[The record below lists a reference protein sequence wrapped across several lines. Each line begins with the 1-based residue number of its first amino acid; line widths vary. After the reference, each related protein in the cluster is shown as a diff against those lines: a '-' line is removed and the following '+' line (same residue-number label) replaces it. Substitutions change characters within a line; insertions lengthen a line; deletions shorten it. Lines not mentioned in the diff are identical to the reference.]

1 MISQLSLSSRRLGV
15 TSYIT
20 RNPKRLR
27 NCQKSSKLMV
37 LHSTLSYSLR
47 LLVVTFQSNSSTR
60 SESEGNEIEDLDEG
74 DVQALPPIYFASK
87 EKGMPTEDVAKLILG
102 TPIDER
108 VATYRPLDV
117 SSNRVYVFKTDCFA
131 DIQDILTDGC
141 GLWKA
146 TGTKTFY
153 AEKQDH
159 GSIKLVVHPHS
170 RQGIFTI
177 ERRFYCHSQFKDV
190 KRNFVLMKGT

>member
-1 MISQLSLSSRRLGV
+1 
-15 TSYIT
+15 
-20 RNPKRLR
+20 
-27 NCQKSSKLMV
+27 MV
-37 LHSTLSYSLR
+37 LHSTLYPLV
-47 LLVVTFQSNSSTR
+47 LVVIFQSNSSTR
-60 SESEGNEIEDLDEG
+60 SESEDNEIEDLDEG
-74 DVQALPPIYFASK
+74 DVKALTPIYFASK
-87 EKGMPTEDVAKLILG
+87 TKGMPTEDVANLLLG

-117 SSNRVYVFKTDCFA
+117 SNSRVYVFKTDCFA
-131 DIQDILTDGC
+131 DIQDILTDGF

-159 GSIKLVVHPHS
+159 GSIKLVLHPDS
-170 RQGIFTI
+170 SQRIFTI
-177 ERRFYCHSQFKDV
+177 ERRFYCHSQFNDV

>member
-1 MISQLSLSSRRLGV
+1 MNLLNWCCYTLL
-15 TSYIT
+15 Y
-20 RNPKRLR
+20 NHWF
-27 NCQKSSKLMV
+27 CKLFV
-37 LHSTLSYSLR
+37 R

-60 SESEGNEIEDLDEG
+60 SESEDNEIEDLDEG
-74 DVQALPPIYFASK
+74 DVEASLPIYFTSK
-87 EKGMPTEDVAKLILG
+87 IKGMPTEDVAKRLLG

-131 DIQDILTDGC
+131 NIQDILTDGC
-141 GLWKA
+141 GLWKG

-159 GSIKLVVHPHS
+159 GSIKLVVHPQS
-170 RQGIFTI
+170 RQAIYTI
-177 ERRFYCHSQFKDV
+177 ERRFYCHWQFKDV
-190 KRNFVLMKGT
+190 KRNFVLLKGRWYKLHAKLQYYTKRYKLGICLLN